1 DERTTNRQLRT
12 ELGRA
17 RSELEVAG
25 AARAEAVAVE
35 AELEQARKQL
45 REVKRGHQAD
55 TEALTRSHDDATQA
69 ISREHEQLTEAHTAL
84 EAELR
89 QQTEALEAT
98 REALAAERAESG
110 RLRNRFAQLQEAGRR
125 GGPGGAAAASAPS
138 EPRVSRRASS
148 RSTGQAPATATP
160 ETPERDAPRRRTRQR
175 EADPTETRPFDVLG
189 LQDEL
194 ELAAPAPPPSR
205 RATRQTPE
213 PSGWTPPVA
222 DRMRPVNPSLR
233 HRTWWFG
240 RLLALIVLCGV
251 IAAVYLVLHS
261 TVLH

>member
-1 DERTTNRQLRT
+1 MRTRPWRPSCASRPRRSRPPAKRWPPSAPNRGACAT
-12 ELGRA
+12 A
-17 RSELEVAG
+17 SRSCRRPG
-25 AARAEAVAVE
+25 APGPPA
-35 AELEQARKQL
+35 
-45 REVKRGHQAD
+45 KRRPPG
-55 TEALTRSHDDATQA
+55 
-69 ISREHEQLTEAHTAL
+69 
-84 EAELR
+84 
-89 QQTEALEAT
+89 
-98 REALAAERAESG
+98 RAESG
-110 RLRNRFAQLQEAGRR
+110 RLRTRFAQLQEAGRR
-125 GGPGGAAAASAPS
+125 GGSGAAAAASTPS

-148 RSTGQAPATATP
+148 RSAGQEPATAPPQTP
-160 ETPERDAPRRRTRQR
+160 ARDAPRRRTRQR

-251 IAAVYLVLHS
+251 IAAVYLGLHS